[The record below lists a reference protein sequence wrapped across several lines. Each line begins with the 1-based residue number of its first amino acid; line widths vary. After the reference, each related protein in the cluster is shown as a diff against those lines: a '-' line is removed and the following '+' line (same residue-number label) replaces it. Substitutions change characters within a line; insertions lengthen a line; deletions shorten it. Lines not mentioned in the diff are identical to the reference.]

1 MAQKPLT
8 TKELRVLTEKER
20 AEQLQQ
26 RRRELW
32 QYRMKAKDG
41 SLQQTHLLRVARRQ
55 IARLN
60 TLQKESVAR

>member
-20 AEQLQQ
+20 VEQLQQ

-41 SLQQTHLLRVARRQ
+41 SLQQPHVLRLTRRQ